1 MSKPKITLAIL
12 FAIVIAVGFVV
23 SSSGFV
29 ISALAQ
35 RGGGQSNNGC
45 GLTGESG
52 AATFDGR
59 QNGQGTAEGARTL
72 GGIGGGG
79 SSLVSGGASGCSQR

>member
-52 AATFDGR
+52 AATFNG
-59 QNGQGTAEGARTL
+59 QQLGQGTAEGARTF
-72 GGIGGGG
+72 GGIGGFI
-79 SSLVSGGASGCSQR
+79 SGGASGCSQR